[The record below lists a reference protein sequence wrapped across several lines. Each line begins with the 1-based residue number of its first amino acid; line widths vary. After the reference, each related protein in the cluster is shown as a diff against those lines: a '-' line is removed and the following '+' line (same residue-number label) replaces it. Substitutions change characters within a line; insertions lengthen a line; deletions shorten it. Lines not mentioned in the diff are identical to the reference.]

1 MKTTDKLLITR
12 NGPMLI
18 TKVQKIK
25 GKTPNT
31 PGIVKETSQ
40 NAKMLEIKNKKP
52 NITNLVTKTYFSAKI
67 TEIEN
72 KIQKV
77 VDFKER
83 NLDRKMSA
91 AVTALAI

>member
-1 MKTTDKLLITR
+1 
-12 NGPMLI
+12 
-18 TKVQKIK
+18 
-25 GKTPNT
+25 
-31 PGIVKETSQ
+31 
-40 NAKMLEIKNKKP
+40 MLEIKNKKP
-52 NITNLVTKTYFSAKI
+52 NITNLVTKAYFSAKI